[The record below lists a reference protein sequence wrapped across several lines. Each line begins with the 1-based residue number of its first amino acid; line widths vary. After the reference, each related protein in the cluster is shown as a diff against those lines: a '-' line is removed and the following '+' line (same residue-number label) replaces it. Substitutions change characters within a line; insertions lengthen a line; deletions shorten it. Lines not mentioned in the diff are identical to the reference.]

1 MHAEIGRMSKLQ
13 RAFLNIAFQYGRFN
27 DPQPADTA
35 ISKQVLKHIKEG
47 RNDLAAIEAGKSQIA
62 LEIFEKALEKA
73 KGE

>member
-1 MHAEIGRMSKLQ
+1 MHAEIGKMSKLQ
-13 RAFLNIAFQYGRFN
+13 RAFLNVAFQYGRYN
-27 DPQPADTA
+27 DPQPTDTV
-35 ISKQVLKHIKEG
+35 ITKQVLKYIKDG

>member
-1 MHAEIGRMSKLQ
+1 MHAEVMKMSKLQ
-13 RAFLNIAFQYGRFN
+13 RAFLNVAFQYGRYN
-27 DPQPADTA
+27 DPQPTDTEV
-35 ISKQVLKHIKEG
+35 SKQVLRHIKDG

>member
-1 MHAEIGRMSKLQ
+1 MHAEVMKMSKLQ
-13 RAFLNIAFQYGRFN
+13 RAFLNIAFQYGRYN
-27 DPQPADTA
+27 DPLPTDTEV
-35 ISKQVLKHIKEG
+35 SKQVLKYIKDG

>member
-1 MHAEIGRMSKLQ
+1 MHAEVMKMSKLQ
-13 RAFLNIAFQYGRFN
+13 RAFLNIAFQYGRYN
-27 DPQPADTA
+27 DPQPTDTEV
-35 ISKQVLKHIKEG
+35 SKQVLKYIKDG

>member
-1 MHAEIGRMSKLQ
+1 MHAEVMKMSKLQ
-13 RAFLNIAFQYGRFN
+13 RAFLNIAFQYGRYN
-27 DPQPADTA
+27 DPQPADTEV
-35 ISKQVLKHIKEG
+35 SKQVLKYIKDG

>member
-1 MHAEIGRMSKLQ
+1 MRAEVVKMSKLQ

-27 DPQPADTA
+27 DPQPTDTEV
-35 ISKQVLKHIKEG
+35 SKQVLKYIKDG

>member
-1 MHAEIGRMSKLQ
+1 MHTEVMKMSKLQ

-27 DPQPADTA
+27 ATQPADTE

>member
-1 MHAEIGRMSKLQ
+1 MHAEVMKMSKLQ
-13 RAFLNIAFQYGRFN
+13 RAFLNIAFQYGRYN
-27 DPQPADTA
+27 DPQPTDTEV
-35 ISKQVLKHIKEG
+35 SKQVLKHIKDG